1 MIDKNCG
8 TAEKK
13 SCCTAEYFRYQFEW
27 ERTMRNKTYI
37 WNKIVQKALEIAYIA
52 ALCVFMVLFFMLL
65 IIICIIYS
73 LADCTVRR
81 LEKDG
86 CL

>member
-1 MIDKNCG
+1 MK
-8 TAEKK
+8 
-13 SCCTAEYFRYQFEW
+13 
-27 ERTMRNKTYI
+27 NKTYI
-37 WNKIVQKALEIAYIA
+37 WNRIVLKVLEIAYIA
-52 ALCVFMVLFFMLL
+52 ALCVFMVLFSMMF

>member
-1 MIDKNCG
+1 MK
-8 TAEKK
+8 
-13 SCCTAEYFRYQFEW
+13 
-27 ERTMRNKTYI
+27 NKTYI
-37 WNKIVQKALEIAYIA
+37 WNRIVLKVLEIAYMA
-52 ALCVFMVLFFMLL
+52 ALCVFMVLFSMPL

>member
-1 MIDKNCG
+1 MK
-8 TAEKK
+8 
-13 SCCTAEYFRYQFEW
+13 
-27 ERTMRNKTYI
+27 NKTYI
-37 WNKIVQKALEIAYIA
+37 WDRFVQKALEIAYIA